1 MTTLH
6 FPPLVSIIVKNYL
19 FVPLFNRAGHRA
31 IRQEIMSPPSLGRV
45 APAAGP
51 PSPSRTPIIEVRK
64 PRVRDV
70 AHHCHLFSR
79 GP

>member
-31 IRQEIMSPPSLGRV
+31 IRQEIMSPPPR
-45 APAAGP
+45 
-51 PSPSRTPIIEVRK
+51 PSRQQAHPLTPTMEVRK
-64 PRVRDV
+64 PRVSDV
-70 AHHCHLFSR
+70 AYHCHLFSR